1 MHLIIDALNVSI
13 HAPREGSDYVND
25 ATPSIYSLFLS
36 TLPVRGATSMYF
48 ARKRPLLFL
57 STLPVRGATRRYNT
71 VIGQVRVSI
80 HAPREGSD
88 LFLPQQHPYR
98 IGVSIHAPRE
108 GSDFRLLCNFSP
120 GYRFL
125 STLPVRGA
133 TSPLDD

>member
-57 STLPVRGATRRYNT
+57 STLPVRGATVET
-71 VIGQVRVSI
+71 GTKGGQ
-80 HAPREGSD
+80 H
-88 LFLPQQHPYR
+88 H
-98 IGVSIHAPRE
+98 VSIHAPRE